1 MKTSIFFRTLMFA
14 VTLVCI
20 SAVASYAVEPVTAP
34 VQKLQKIIKENIKYP
49 DQAIRECCTGW
60 VDVYFTVNE
69 DGKINIEKMVSENDH
84 VKKMVQNQLSDI
96 CCKAAKV
103 PSFEHYKIRITFA
116 LIG

>member
-1 MKTSIFFRTLMFA
+1 MKTSSFFRTLTFV
-14 VTLVCI
+14 VTMICI
-20 SAVASYAVEPVTAP
+20 TAVASYAIEPVTAP
-34 VQKLQKIIKENIKYP
+34 VQKLQKIFKENIKYP
-49 DQAIRECCTGW
+49 EQAIKECCTGW

-69 DGKINIEKMVSENDH
+69 DGKINVEKMVSENDH
-84 VKKMVQNQLSDI
+84 VEKMVKNQLSNI